1 MPENSENETDALIH
15 FTSEFS
21 SRWAVVMLNL
31 KWLWNLTKLDSN
43 NVLNKSRVC
52 VCVYASCRYGE
63 THPMFFIGSLE
74 AASQEAFHGKARDV
88 SNLLD
93 YFGSHRKIFNI
104 LWKTC
109 VFLWSFIFL
118 SLLIWA
124 VQVIRGTD
132 VTNDGLSFITDVIS
146 PSWKSCFFQV
156 WVFFA

>member
-52 VCVYASCRYGE
+52 VYASCRYGE

-93 YFGSHRKIFNI
+93 YFGSHRNIFNI

-146 PSWKSCFFQV
+146 PSWKSRFFQV

>member
-21 SRWAVVMLNL
+21 SRWAVVMLIL

-52 VCVYASCRYGE
+52 VCASCRYGE

-93 YFGSHRKIFNI
+93 SFGSHRNIFNI
-104 LWKTC
+104 LWKTY

-146 PSWKSCFFQV
+146 ASWKSRFFQV